1 MSRGLKKVEREKQRM
16 FLADGSAGAKLVRL
30 DRASDVR
37 RSHPTQRPPTPKCGQ
52 CWAPVTRP
60 K

>member
-1 MSRGLKKVEREKQRM
+1 MSRGLQKVDRGKERM
-16 FLADGSAGAKLVRL
+16 YLAEGTAGAKLVRL

-37 RSHPTQRPPTPKCGQ
+37 TSHPTQRPPTPKCGQ
-52 CWAPVTRP
+52 CFAPATRP